1 VDGPSNTPAALFTAL
16 PSGDIRAAIGI
27 AIAVSLVFAL
37 IEIPAKAKT
46 TRLRA
51 CLVGP
56 SFFYW
61 AVLSFGNTVTT
72 LLASVAVVKML
83 PSLSDYYFL
92 LSAFFGVFAFESVLK
107 NTNITMFDKGVLTIQ
122 NWIDKALD
130 AAAAA
135 TIDRQ
140 ETMKHEEETR
150 LVQQLRKKA
159 ETEINTRILNKM
171 GDGKVEALDNA
182 AQASGADRQLYK
194 IYQLV
199 TILTSNER
207 AALLKELGAPSVTT
221 PSRQNLP
228 NGIRQNSGSY
238 HDLAAITAAITALN
252 VGTQP
257 SDMMRALTLVMDR
270 LKIEPFD
277 RTLVITA
284 ARLQR
289 RLGDLNAAITT
300 SLDFIERKRAAD
312 QVDKDYADVLY
323 NISCYHATLWSECGR
338 NEDNRK
344 RSLEAL
350 KQSIA
355 ISPSN
360 KTDAASEVDFY
371 EMKTD
376 PEFIELLKQ

>member
-1 VDGPSNTPAALFTAL
+1 VDGPSNTPALFTAL

-92 LSAFFGVFAFESVLK
+92 LSAFFGVFAFETVLK

-140 ETMKHEEETR
+140 ETLKQEEETR
-150 LVQQLRKKA
+150 LVQQLRQKA

-171 GDGKVEALDNA
+171 GDGKVETLDKA

-207 AALLKELGAPSVTT
+207 AALLKELGVPSVAT
-221 PSRQNLP
+221 PSRQNLT
-228 NGIRQNSGSY
+228 NVIRQNPGSY
-238 HDLAAITAAITALN
+238 QDLAVITAAISALN
-252 VGTQP
+252 AGNPP
-257 SDMMRALTLVMDR
+257 SEVTRALTLVMDR
-270 LKIEPFD
+270 LRIEPLD

-289 RLGDLNAAITT
+289 NLGDLNAAINT
-300 SLDFIERKRAAD
+300 LRDFIERKRSAG
-312 QVDKDYADVLY
+312 QVDNDYADVLY
-323 NISCYHATLWSECGR
+323 NISCYHATVWRTSGR
-338 NEDNRK
+338 NQDNRT
-344 RSLEAL
+344 RCLEAL
-350 KQSIA
+350 QQSIE
-355 ISPSN
+355 ISPTN
-360 KTDAASEVDFY
+360 KTDAASDVDFDGIR
-371 EMKTD
+371 TD
-376 PEFIELLKQ
+376 PEFIELIKQ